1 MTNEQVTKQQVYRVC
16 IQSIAKKLPL
26 MAMVLSLTMKKKGG
40 IEKAKQ
46 E

>member
-16 IQSIAKKLPL
+16 IQSIAKKLHL

-40 IEKAKQ
+40 IEKS
-46 E
+46 